1 MNCKENC
8 YFGILYCK
16 NSKSS
21 LYYCHN
27 QQQKAVVFVKLS
39 DLIACREQIA
49 RENPGERE
57 ASGKEI
63 EAYLRRHGQTIE
75 NLYQEM
81 EMDSRYVDTHSDI
94 SYTKDVVQL
103 HSHTFYE
110 LLYCCSGN
118 LQYLLGAD
126 RYRLHRGDVVIVPP
140 GVSHRPLFL
149 EQLVEPYFRYVI
161 WISPEFMDYARIFCP
176 ELDFG
181 AHYRLLRTAGTPWE
195 SLNQMFARGC
205 KEAERRAPGWQ
216 GHVCG
221 NTLQL
226 LVELKRAC
234 SAGQM
239 PPPMTEKPELLDAL
253 VNYIEGHL
261 AEKITLEGTAR
272 RFLVSQSTISQ
283 TFRQKMGISFY
294 RFVTQRRLIA
304 AKTEILAGKPL
315 ETLYETVGFS
325 DYSTFFRA
333 FRREYGISPSQY
345 RKLQMPAAGEHP
357 APRG

>member
-1 MNCKENC
+1 M
-8 YFGILYCK
+8 LYCK
-16 NSKSS
+16 SGNFL

-27 QQQKAVVFVKLS
+27 IQRKSVKFVKLS
-39 DLIACREQIA
+39 DLRAWMDQIA
-49 RENPGERE
+49 RENPTGQDLTGNELT
-57 ASGKEI
+57 
-63 EAYLRRHGQTIE
+63 AYLKDHGQLVE

-81 EMDSRYVDTHSDI
+81 EMDSRYVDNHRDI
-94 SYTKDVVQL
+94 SYTRDVVQL

-110 LLYCCSGN
+110 VLYCCSGN

-126 RYRLHRGDVVIVPP
+126 RYRLHRGDVVMVPP
-140 GVSHRPLFL
+140 GISHRPLFL
-149 EQLVEPYFRYVI
+149 EQLAEPYERYVL
-161 WISPEFMDYARIFCP
+161 WFSQEFLNQVQTFCP
-176 ELDFG
+176 DLAFQG
-181 AHYRLLRTAGTPWE
+181 SYCLLRTAGTPWE
-195 SLNQMFARGC
+195 SLGRLFARGC
-205 KEAERRAPGWQ
+205 QEAQRRAPGWQ
-216 GHVCG
+216 GSVCG

-234 SAGQM
+234 SQGEM
-239 PPPMTEKPELLDAL
+239 PAPVTEKHELLDDL
-253 VNYIEGHL
+253 VTYVENHL
-261 AEKITLEGTAR
+261 AEKITLETTAR

-333 FRREYGISPSQY
+333 FRREYGIAPSQY
-345 RKLQMPAAGEHP
+345 RKMQLPAANG
-357 APRG
+357 

>member
-1 MNCKENC
+1 M
-8 YFGILYCK
+8 
-16 NSKSS
+16 
-21 LYYCHN
+21 
-27 QQQKAVVFVKLS
+27 KLS
-39 DLIACREQIA
+39 KIKVCIEEIT
-49 RENPGERE
+49 RENPGIQEPSSE
-57 ASGKEI
+57 ELKQ
-63 EAYLRRHGQTIE
+63 YLQKHGRPIE

-110 LLYCCSGN
+110 VLYCSSGN

-126 RYRLHRGDVVIVPP
+126 RYRLHRGDVVVVPP

-149 EQLVEPYFRYVI
+149 EQLVEPYARYVI

-176 ELDFG
+176 ELNFG
-181 AHYRLLRTAGTPWE
+181 AEYRLLRTAGTPWE
-195 SLNQMFARGC
+195 SLGQIFAHGC
-205 KEAERRAPGWQ
+205 KEAERCAPGWQ
-216 GHVCG
+216 GVVCG

-234 SAGQM
+234 NAGQM
-239 PPPMTEKPELLDAL
+239 PPPVMEKPELLDAL
-253 VNYIEGHL
+253 VNYIEAHL
-261 AEKITLEGTAR
+261 AEKITLESTAR
-272 RFLVSQSTISQ
+272 QFLVSQSTISQ
-283 TFRQKMGISFY
+283 TFRQKLGISFY

-325 DYSTFFRA
+325 DYSTFYRA

-345 RKLQMPAAGEHP
+345 RKLQMPQPGPEKP
-357 APRG
+357 QP

>member
-1 MNCKENC
+1 M
-8 YFGILYCK
+8 
-16 NSKSS
+16 
-21 LYYCHN
+21 
-27 QQQKAVVFVKLS
+27 KLS
-39 DLIACREQIA
+39 DLVACREQIA

-126 RYRLHRGDVVIVPP
+126 RYRL
-140 GVSHRPLFL
+140 
-149 EQLVEPYFRYVI
+149 
-161 WISPEFMDYARIFCP
+161 
-176 ELDFG
+176 
-181 AHYRLLRTAGTPWE
+181 LRTAGTPWE

-239 PPPMTEKPELLDAL
+239 PPPMTEKPGLLDAL